1 MAKKGAE
8 CAFPYI
14 NILDESAFAQ
24 VRDGVYTVL
33 QNTGVTVQSRKMR
46 KILKDYGCRVDE
58 ERERVYF
65 DRDVILRALE
75 ASPKGF
81 EIKARDEKNH
91 VLLQPGKNHSVYQRL
106 RHRHLSQSYQGIESA
121 DEERILRIYKTF
133 GCSAESGFS
142 ELFSVFWI

>member
-91 VLLQPGKNHSVYQRL
+91 VLLQPEKPLSLSTPAAQAFITVIPGNRKRRRGKNSTN
-106 RHRHLSQSYQGIESA
+106 I
-121 DEERILRIYKTF
+121 
-133 GCSAESGFS
+133 
-142 ELFSVFWI
+142 